1 LYKAYEGEASWQQN
15 VPMIKGVQTKL
26 TGNPADVRF
35 RFDAARKAA
44 LAKLAGQIKK

>member
-1 LYKAYEGEASWQQN
+1 
-15 VPMIKGVQTKL
+15 MIKGVQAKL
-26 TGNPADVRF
+26 TGNTADVRF